1 MTIDGFTEVLMPTER
16 KHEYCMMMGVLKFSK
31 PALGQMYHCGVT
43 RVSTC
48 ARMRETGGG
57 ETYCEDEGQGQEDT
71 DGEAD
76 GHHVVDG
83 VGAEH
88 LGSETTPRDGVGV
101 VALGVLARPETG
113 TRDGEEGVTV
123 SVNDRNHH
131 DVCGCTRPVNTQH
144 SQG

>member
-31 PALGQMYHCGVT
+31 PALGQMYHCEAT
-43 RVSTC
+43 WRVSTGVR
-48 ARMRETGGG
+48 AHETSGG
-57 ETYCEDEGQGQEDT
+57 ETYGEDEGQGQEDT

-88 LGSETTPRDGVGV
+88 LGSETTPRDGVGW
-101 VALGVLARPETG
+101 RQSQQKF
-113 TRDGEEGVTV
+113 
-123 SVNDRNHH
+123 SVDAKGRS
-131 DVCGCTRPVNTQH
+131 
-144 SQG
+144 SQL